1 MLFMNKLKK
10 ELLSEKSTAVFLEQ
24 IAGPMAINVIKLF
37 HNDGLSPE
45 DISKKLNEKITVVRA
60 TLNSLHFRG
69 IACYKKQRNEN
80 NMYEFI
86 WEIKYK
92 KIVDVLLLQEI
103 KKYKKLEYDLSQKE
117 GHDYFYCPKKCNVEV
132 EFEVAAAYNFKC
144 PNCSASLEMV
154 NVKTKI
160 NKIKKEKIEVE
171 KNIKKL
177 EDLLQKINDNTN
189 GYQCE

>member
-1 MLFMNKLKK
+1 MNKLKK
-10 ELLSEKSTAVFLEQ
+10 DLLSDKSTAIFLEQ

-37 HNDGLSPE
+37 NNDGLSPE
-45 DISKKLNEKITVVRA
+45 DISKKLNEKITVVRS

-80 NMYEFI
+80 NLYEFI

-103 KKYKKLEYDLSQKE
+103 KKFKKLEYELTQKE
-117 GHDYFYCPKKCNVEV
+117 RHDYFFCPKKCNVEV
-132 EFEVAAAYNFKC
+132 IFEVAAAYNFKC
-144 PNCSASLEMV
+144 PNCSANLEIL
-154 NVKTKI
+154 NSKNKI
-160 NKIKKEKIEVE
+160 NKLKREKKIVE

-177 EDLLQKINDNTN
+177 EELLKKINDNTS
-189 GYQCE
+189 GYHCE